1 MIIYQNMLT
10 WKCQWKVFEMNTI
23 SSLYDEIL
31 LDIKYLFPIQIVS
44 KKYPETIW
52 ILSGQFDQMDNADI
66 WLIRFLLG
74 RQINQTKKIKT
85 SSKSVTLF
93 GKRQSK
99 DRSSSA
105 KVRKADFLNQIGS
118 SYLTSSLGW
127 FRQHRFK
134 YNEDNPSL
142 TQLP

>member
-1 MIIYQNMLT
+1 
-10 WKCQWKVFEMNTI
+10 
-23 SSLYDEIL
+23 
-31 LDIKYLFPIQIVS
+31 
-44 KKYPETIW
+44 
-52 ILSGQFDQMDNADI
+52 MDNADI

-142 TQLP
+142 T